1 MAVIDL
7 SQLPAPQ
14 IVDVPD
20 FETLLAERK
29 AEFVALHPKD
39 EQEAVIRTLELESEP
54 VTKLLQE
61 NAYRELLLRQR
72 INEAAQAVMVAY
84 AMGGDLDQLAANYN
98 VKRLTV
104 TPADND
110 AVPPVAA
117 VMESDEAL
125 RLRVPAAFE
134 GLSVAGPT
142 AAYEFHARSAD
153 GRVADASATSPAPAE
168 VVLTVLSREGDGT
181 AEKDLLDVVEKALNS
196 ENVRPVADRLTV
208 RSAEIIP
215 YRVEATIFL
224 YPGPEA
230 EPVSAKTVLRAVA
243 VMFMNPLAVLRGGL
257 AAAGT
262 VLRVLA
268 DQLDLEL
275 DDADGKIVLPRRG
288 AVITLALG
296 WKGQPLFPKGA
307 FTVDEIEHT
316 GAPDRLTIRARSAD
330 FRETLNT
337 RREKSWHKTT
347 VGEVVKEIAARHKLK
362 MALGKNLSD
371 KPVEHIDQTNESDG
385 SFLMRLA
392 RQYGAI
398 ASVKNGNLLFIRQG
412 QGKSATGK
420 PLPVISITRKDGDSH
435 RFTLAD
441 RGAYTGVIA
450 SWLHTREPAK
460 KESTTVKRKRRTKK
474 QKKEPEAKQG
484 DYLVGTDENV
494 LVLNRTYANRS
505 NAERAA
511 KMQWERLQ
519 RGVASF
525 SLQLAE
531 GRADLYTEMPVKVSG
546 FKQPID
552 DAEWTITT
560 LTHTVSPDNGFT
572 TSLELEVKID
582 DFEIE

>member
-84 AMGGDLDQLAANYN
+84 AMGSDLDQLAANYN
-98 VKRLTV
+98 VTRLTV

-181 AEKDLLDVVEKALNS
+181 AEKDLLEKALNS

-230 EPVSAKTVLRAVA
+230 EPVMAAAKASLQKYIASQTRLGRDIRRSAIFAALHVEGGQRVELAS
-243 VMFMNPLAVLRGGL
+243 PLADVVLNKTQ
-257 AAAGT
+257 AASCT
-262 VLRVLA
+262 QWSV
-268 DQLDLEL
+268 
-275 DDADGKIVLPRRG
+275 
-288 AVITLALG
+288 
-296 WKGQPLFPKGA
+296 
-307 FTVDEIEHT
+307 
-316 GAPDRLTIRARSAD
+316 
-330 FRETLNT
+330 
-337 RREKSWHKTT
+337 
-347 VGEVVKEIAARHKLK
+347 
-362 MALGKNLSD
+362 
-371 KPVEHIDQTNESDG
+371 TNG
-385 SFLMRLA
+385 
-392 RQYGAI
+392 
-398 ASVKNGNLLFIRQG
+398 
-412 QGKSATGK
+412 
-420 PLPVISITRKDGDSH
+420 
-435 RFTLAD
+435 
-441 RGAYTGVIA
+441 
-450 SWLHTREPAK
+450 
-460 KESTTVKRKRRTKK
+460 
-474 QKKEPEAKQG
+474 
-484 DYLVGTDENV
+484 GTDE
-494 LVLNRTYANRS
+494 
-505 NAERAA
+505 
-511 KMQWERLQ
+511 
-519 RGVASF
+519 
-525 SLQLAE
+525 
-531 GRADLYTEMPVKVSG
+531 
-546 FKQPID
+546 
-552 DAEWTITT
+552 
-560 LTHTVSPDNGFT
+560 
-572 TSLELEVKID
+572 
-582 DFEIE
+582 